1 MPIGPS
7 HGSRGGGSSF
17 GGGSRS
23 GGGSRR
29 SSSSSGGGNLLGSII
44 GGVIGGM
51 MTAGARRRY
60 RESYG
65 GGGSYENEPATPS
78 RRRPTKYLIIAII
91 LAFVASITMSI
102 RTAFVNSSKEFNSS
116 LAIMESDYYDYYKPM
131 IEAVEGYETPT
142 ALGQSVSCGNDYY
155 KTYATFGQTY
165 TSYGDNPTTPGAYL
179 DFTEDNISY
188 YFIVYRYYDVVND
201 VYKIGTTYTQFSANQ
216 CQALGGRIE
225 IAYYSKVGVDSYSI
239 NTSYTSLETP
249 EYEHYEEVAENNKD
263 SAFGFLIVFIVELA
277 LIALFVFLYI
287 KKLKK
292 YKQLVKEDEALYQ
305 QKQQAETQEAQA
317 KAEEAQRIA
326 KSKGRVCKYCGVDV
340 PDGAD
345 SCPGCG
351 SRDFE

>member
-29 SSSSSGGGNLLGSII
+29 SSSSSGGNLLGSII

-102 RTAFVNSSKEFNSS
+102 RTAFVNSSKEFNNS

-165 TSYGDNPTTPGAYL
+165 TSYRDNPTTPGAYL

-188 YFIVYRYYDVVND
+188 YFIVYRYYDMAND

-249 EYEHYEEVAENNKD
+249 EYEHYEEVAENNED
-263 SAFGFLIVFIVELA
+263 SALGFLIVFIVELA

-292 YKQLVKEDEALYQ
+292 YKQLVREDEALYQ
-305 QKQQAETQEAQA
+305 QKMQAETQEAQA
-317 KAEEAQRIA
+317 KAEEAQRMA
-326 KSKGRVCKYCGVDV
+326 KSVGRVCKYCGCDV
-340 PDGAD
+340 PDGA
-345 SCPGCG
+345 SACPGCG